1 MATFKKAYDKPKRLT
16 ISTTG
21 PSMTKQSFKRECDIN
36 HIMAK
41 YQKTGLVDHVSHHQG
56 DYSDLT
62 DVPTYHDAMNKIIA
76 ANQSF
81 ATLPSSIRK
90 KFSNDP
96 AEFLD
101 FVSNPA
107 NVPEMQQ
114 MGLLPPSPTESLP
127 VEDTPPPA
135 PVE

>member
-1 MATFKKAYDKPKRLT
+1 MATFKKAYDKPKRVT
-16 ISTTG
+16 TSTPG
-21 PSMTKQSFKRECDIN
+21 PSMAKQQFKRECDIN

-41 YQKTGLVDHVSHHQG
+41 YQKTGLIDHVSTHQG
-56 DYSDLT
+56 NYSDLT

-76 ANQSF
+76 ANKSF
-81 ATLPSSIRK
+81 ASLPSSIRK

-114 MGLLPPSPTESLP
+114 MGLIPPPPPDDSP
-127 VEDTPPPA
+127 VEDPEPPV